1 MPALAEAS
9 ISCAR
14 KNSLLL
20 VHRNDHNSSSLNQ
33 PIQIVL
39 NFWRTTLHEHN
50 TGFYQAHR

>member
-1 MPALAEAS
+1 MPTLAIAS

-14 KNSLLL
+14 KNRLLL
-20 VHRNDHNSSSLNQ
+20 LDWYDHNSSSLNQ